1 MALGV
6 RRRQKPREQE
16 ILDAA
21 REVLL
26 DDGYGGFSIE
36 AVAEAMACSR
46 AAIYKRFSCKEEIVL
61 ALAIETERL
70 QQRLRDRALLFR
82 GRPRERL
89 MAVGAVSVILFPRQL
104 IAKLLVTSPAIAR
117 AKTSRERQQ
126 ELRLLMTRGVC
137 SDMGI
142 VRDAVACGDLA
153 PPEGMSHQGIFFGLW
168 AAQWGAMGFMSSD
181 IPLRQLGF
189 ENPEG
194 SMFGSLVAMM
204 DGFGWRPL
212 SSEWDYNETLQRIS
226 TELFPPEVV
235 AEVDGRSIDHV
246 SLPRMPAPMDAQ
258 PTVLGSLP
266 FADRNTVKSRP
277 VGGLDVG
284 AGRSRGIS

>member
-36 AVAEAMACSR
+36 AVAEAMGCSR
-46 AAIYKRFSCKEEIVL
+46 AAIYKRFSCKEEIVF

-70 QQRLRDRALLFR
+70 QQKLRDRALLFR

-89 MAVGAVSVILFPRQL
+89 MAVGAVSVVLYPRQL
-104 IAKLLVTSPAIAR
+104 IAKLLVTSPAVRR

-142 VRDAVACGDLA
+142 VRDAVACGDLV
-153 PPEGMSHQGIFFGLW
+153 PPDGMGHQGIFFGLW
-168 AAQWGAMGFMSSD
+168 SAQWGGMGFMSSD

-194 SMFGSLVAMM
+194 AIFGSLVAMM

-212 SSEWDYNETLQRIS
+212 SSEWDYNETLRRIS
-226 TELFPPEVV
+226 TELFTPEVV

-246 SLPRMPAPMDAQ
+246 SLPRMSAPEGAQ
-258 PTVLGSLP
+258 TTALGGMP
-266 FADRNTVKSRP
+266 FADRKTVESRP

-284 AGRSRGIS
+284 AGRSSRIS